1 MPKRIPTTALALLAV
16 TALPVSANQLYLD
29 GSIGN
34 AEAEVGSLDADDTFV
49 RLGAGVTLTEQI
61 SAEAG
66 YWDFG
71 SSQAGGVRV
80 AADAL
85 YGAVK
90 ASTDIGNGLSLYGR
104 LGLMRWDA
112 DVGRF
117 DDDGFDL
124 LFGGGINLQAGPGR
138 LGFEIHF
145 ADMDDLDI
153 RTLGVSYSLPIE
165 F

>member
-1 MPKRIPTTALALLAV
+1 MPRTTLKVAICLLA
-16 TALPVSANQLYLD
+16 AASPLSFANQLYLD
-29 GSIGN
+29 GSLGN
-34 AEAEVGSLDADDTFV
+34 AEAEVGSLDADDTFI
-49 RLGAGVTLTEQI
+49 RLGAGVTLNEQV

-71 SSQAGGVRV
+71 SSRAGGVRI

-90 ASTDIGNGLSLYGR
+90 AGMDIGNGLNLYGR
-104 LGLMRWDA
+104 LGIMRWDA
-112 DVGRF
+112 DVGRS

-124 LFGGGINLQAGPGR
+124 LVGGGVNFQAGPGR
-138 LGFEIHF
+138 IGFEIHF
-145 ADMDDLDI
+145 ADMDEVDI